1 MRKIKQ
7 IFRYIQIFSTFLY
20 VLFNKMYYL
29 CIQNRETNIKMKRGL
44 VLEGGAMRGLFTSGI
59 IDVMMDAGIEPDG
72 LIGVSAGAAFGCNYK
87 SRQKGR
93 AIRYNKMF
101 ARDKRY
107 CSWQSWLKTGNLYNA
122 EFGYHIIPAK
132 YDIFDD
138 EAFDKNPMEFYVVCT
153 DVETGKPIYKKLEKA
168 TPLTYDWIRASASM
182 PLASRVVE
190 LEGKKVLDGG
200 VADSIPLAFF
210 ESIGYER
217 NVVILTQPDGYIK
230 EHNRLMPLMRLGL
243 RKYPQMI
250 EAMDKRH
257 LMYNEEVEYVRQ
269 AEREGRCLVIR
280 PQEKL
285 PIGHIS
291 HDPEEMQ
298 RVYDIGIETGRK
310 YLTNIKNFLSSA

>member
-7 IFRYIQIFSTFLY
+7 IFRYIQIFSIFLY

-210 ESIGYER
+210 ESIGYEH

-257 LMYNEEVEYVRQ
+257 LMYNDEVEYVRQ

-310 YLTNIKNFLSSA
+310 YLTNIKHFLSSA

>member
-1 MRKIKQ
+1 
-7 IFRYIQIFSTFLY
+7 
-20 VLFNKMYYL
+20 
-29 CIQNRETNIKMKRGL
+29 MKRGL

-257 LMYNEEVEYVRQ
+257 LMYNDEVEYVRQ

-310 YLTNIKNFLSSA
+310 YLTNIKHFLSSA

>member
-20 VLFNKMYYL
+20 VLFNKKHYL
-29 CIQNRETNIKMKRGL
+29 CIKNQETIIKMKKGL
-44 VLEGGAMRGLFTSGI
+44 VLEGGAMRGLFTCGI

-101 ARDKRY
+101 AHDKRY
-107 CSWQSWLKTGNLYNA
+107 CSWQSWLKTGDLYNA
-122 EFGYHIIPAK
+122 EFGYHIIPAQ

-138 EAFDKNPMEFYVVCT
+138 EAFDKNPMEFYAVCT
-153 DVETGKPIYKKLEKA
+153 NVETGEPVYKKLEKA
-168 TPLTYDWIRASASM
+168 TSLTYDWIRASASM
-182 PLASRVVE
+182 PLASKVVE
-190 LEGKKVLDGG
+190 LEGMKVLDGG
-200 VADSIPLAFF
+200 VADSIPLAYF

-217 NVVILTQPDGYIK
+217 NVVILTQPDDYVK
-230 EHNRLMPLMRLGL
+230 EHNRLMPLMRIAL
-243 RKYPQMI
+243 RKYPRMI
-250 EAMDKRH
+250 DAMDKRH
-257 LMYNEEVEYVRQ
+257 IMYNKELEYVRQ
-269 AEREGRCLVIR
+269 AEREDRCLVIR
-280 PQEKL
+280 PQVKL

-298 RVYDIGIETGRK
+298 RVYDIGIETGKRH
-310 YLTNIKNFLSSA
+310 LADIKRFLSST